1 MEEEEEKRKRKERAF
16 LLLLF
21 SLSFSASG
29 RGRLGGLPSP
39 SFSLFLRSYPGFF
52 AAENFIFRPIPC
64 GEEYVEGGEE
74 SLWFPLFEKSPLR
87 WFISGRGLS
96 WSFARKNADLLCRQQ
111 IRKVICLVACNY
123 SFSRFPYV
131 T

>member
-1 MEEEEEKRKRKERAF
+1 MEEEEKRKRKERAF

-21 SLSFSASG
+21 SLSFSASC
-29 RGRLGGLPSP
+29 RWGGVSLP

-52 AAENFIFRPIPC
+52 AAETFIFRPIPC
-64 GEEYVEGGEE
+64 GEEYVEGGRRELAV
-74 SLWFPLFEKSPLR
+74 SSFRKIPLR

-96 WSFARKNADLLCRQQ
+96 WSFARKNADLLCRHQ
-111 IRKVICLVACNY
+111 IRKVICLAVCNY